1 MILKDNEAEVQV
13 SLLSSITK
21 ILFPSENKF
30 RYAYGLFQKSQ
41 ALQAWVFSYIDSC
54 FFLIALQE
62 LWVWVDKQWQNEHTL
77 LLQ

>member
-21 ILFPSENKF
+21 ILFPSENK
-30 RYAYGLFQKSQ
+30 YAYGLFQKSQ

-54 FFLIALQE
+54 SFLIGG
-62 LWVWVDKQWQNEHTL
+62 
-77 LLQ
+77 